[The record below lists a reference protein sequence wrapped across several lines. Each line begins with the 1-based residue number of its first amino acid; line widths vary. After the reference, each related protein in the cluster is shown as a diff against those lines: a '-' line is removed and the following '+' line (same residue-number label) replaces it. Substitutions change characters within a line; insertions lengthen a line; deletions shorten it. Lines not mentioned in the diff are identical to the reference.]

1 MSDMKKHIFNFKEK
15 TKKDRIMFY
24 LLFTIISNLFFAIL
38 KLIFGLWTFSIWFI
52 INAIFYIIISITRI
66 FSIRDYIKIRY
77 ENSEKMREYI
87 GYKNYFNNGIL
98 LVLLGIIYIFI
109 SVYMLNTPVDNN
121 MKGYIVYGVAF
132 MAFWSLGSSIYGM
145 VKYRKKTDPIL
156 SAVKVTNYSNSL
168 TSIVLTQVV
177 LLDNFG
183 EELDYAKVNGLAGI
197 IMGLAIV
204 LFGVSMVFGIK
215 RLMKRGVHYD

>member
-52 INAIFYIIISITRI
+52 INAIFYIIISIARI

-77 ENSEKMREYI
+77 ENSEKMQEYI

-132 MAFWSLGSSIYGM
+132 MAFWSLVSSIYGM

-183 EELDYAKVNGLAGI
+183 EELDYAKVNSLAGI
-197 IMGLAIV
+197 IMGLVIV